1 MRNLQH
7 VGILANMHLYIKH
20 YCNPSDIVIICD
32 GDDSII
38 GIQTLNILN
47 SVYKDP
53 NTWFV
58 YSSFLMN
65 SPNPDFYYLGPSSK
79 PLNISIK

>member
-1 MRNLQH
+1 
-7 VGILANMHLYIKH
+7 MHLYISY
-20 YCNPSDIVIICD
+20 YCNPDDIVIICD

-38 GIQTLNILN
+38 GIQTLNVLN
-47 SVYKDP
+47 AIYKNP

-58 YSSFLMN
+58 YTRFLMN
-65 SPNPDFYYLGPSSK
+65 SRDRDQFYLGPSSK